1 MRPPVFRWAVCGVL
15 LLALTASLGAQSS
28 FPWWKS
34 EQFQKDLG
42 LTSDQSAKI
51 DGVFQATIAKLRQ
64 GKEELDRQEAE
75 LSRLIEH
82 NADEA
87 QVTRQVDRVET
98 TRAGL
103 NKMRTLMLFHMRQV
117 LTADQN
123 TKFKA
128 LHEKW
133 LRDHPRHTGDQH
145 QTPPKQ

>member
-1 MRPPVFRWAVCGVL
+1 MRPRVFGSAMLGAL

-42 LTSDQSAKI
+42 LTPDQSARI
-51 DGVFQATIAKLRQ
+51 ESVFQATIAKLRQ

-75 LSRLIEH
+75 LSRLIERNVEEMH
-82 NADEA
+82 
-87 QVTRQVDRVET
+87 VTRQIDRVEA

-117 LTADQN
+117 LTTDQN
-123 TKFKA
+123 AKFKA
-128 LHEKW
+128 LHDKW
-133 LRDHPRHTGDQH
+133 MQDHPRRTGEQH
-145 QTPPKQ
+145 QA